1 MIHLWATSP
10 NGISSQMDYTEE
22 SQAVAHVR
30 RLLDIVA
37 CTTRF
42 SKSRNSRSPPS
53 SESCAKKNGSR
64 PHRPSLNPA
73 TLSDGAATAA
83 ADNRSGPRA
92 TSSPVSSAVSPSLDM
107 AAIHP
112 TPKLSEFY
120 DFFSFSHLTSPIL
133 NASLKYEVTVK
144 GNQSSSVSAAEVAQ
158 RNLLNGVT
166 ADESVVVHEKFGTQ
180 DIEIED
186 QPGGGANSLNI
197 NSLRLVLQKS
207 FSAESARGDQLPLCN
222 LDNSEAFRNLVRR
235 VIKQSLAKLE
245 LEPTASER
253 SIRWELGSCWVQHL
267 QKQETPTDT
276 KSTRSGDDI
285 KTENDN
291 GPCSMNVGGNG
302 RQQSNGEL
310 NCEMELKKLIS
321 EESFL
326 RLKETGT
333 GLHSK
338 AVDELMKMA
347 YKYYD
352 DIALPKLVTDF
363 GSLELSPVDGRTL
376 TDFMHLRGLQMRSL
390 GCVVELAEKL
400 PHIQS
405 LCIHEMV
412 TQAFKHVLNGVIA
425 SVDYLSDLSAAIAS
439 SLNFL
444 FGCCEMEDEQ
454 SWNEDHILR
463 LQWLRTFLGRR
474 FGWSLKDEFQ
484 HLRKI
489 SILRGLCHKV
499 GLELVPRDYDM
510 DCPNPFTRDDIVS
523 MVPVCKHVG
532 CTSADGRTL
541 LESSKIALDK
551 GKLEDAVNYGT
562 KALARMIAVCGPYH
576 RTTASTYSLLAV
588 VLYHTGDF
596 NQATIYQ
603 QKALDINERELG
615 LDHPDTMKSFGVSK
629 ELADS
634 MANSMPGHVDGK
646 KPAPDKD
653 IDQDGHAKWEVKD
666 AQIMA
671 WILGYVESNFILNLR
686 PFKTVA
692 GMWNHL
698 KKLYSQTNTARRFQ
712 LEHELANLQQGSLA
726 ISDFYSSFMNL
737 WAEYTDIIY
746 ATLPPKGLSSVQSVH
761 ETTKR
766 DQFLMK
772 LRSEFESTRS
782 NLMNRESVPSLDT
795 CLNDLFREEQRL
807 LTQNTMEQQKSTSV
821 LIAYAAQG
829 KPKGRDISTVQCFCC
844 KGFGHY
850 ASNCSK
856 KFCNY
861 CKKDDHIIKEC
872 PTRPPKKSE
881 TAYATAVGSFSAG
894 SSVDTAHLTQNAP
907 APVQSVT
914 PEMIQQMIITAF
926 SSLGLSGKSPTTSPW
941 YFDSGASHHMTN
953 NDKFLTN
960 VSKYPGNLKIHTAD
974 GNSLP
979 ITATSDVSS
988 SITNVFVSPGLTTN
1002 LVSVGQLVD
1011 NNCKVEFSKSGCVV
1025 QDQQSGKMIARGPKI
1040 GRLFPLQFAESPCF
1054 SLPIITYHTP
1064 NVVQPFDLIHSDVW
1078 GMTPVTSH
1086 ANYKYFVTFIDDYSC
1101 FTWIYFLHSKDEGFS
1116 VFKLFHAHI
1125 QTQFSTNIKILRS
1138 DNGDSVPSKPLIV
1151 YQRRKNS
1158 VPLRPPP
1165 ATSLNAD
1172 PVPATAPEPL
1182 RHNTRVHRP
1191 PDSKLVFSIKLRSN
1205 GSIDRYKARLV
1216 VLGNKQEY
1224 GLDYDETF
1232 APVAKMTTVRTILA
1246 LAASQSWSLHQMDV
1260 KNAFLHGD
1268 LKEEI
1273 YMKLP
1278 YVMTT
1283 SSPND
1288 VCKLK
1293 CSLYGLKQ
1301 APRTSKGIVVLL
1313 VYVDDIV
1320 ITGSDME
1327 AISKLQNLLHSTFHM
1342 KDLGQLTYFLGLE
1355 VHHRTQG
1362 IFLNQHKYIQG
1373 LIQLAGLM
1381 DTNSVDTPTELNVK
1395 YRRDEGELLQD
1406 PTLYRKLVGSL
1417 IYLTITAQTSLMLST
1432 PSASSCKPLDI
1443 STYPQSAA
1451 SLDIFLA
1458 LLAAVYSSLL
1468 VLHPNYKP
1476 TVKQIGLAARTRE
1489 NLLWDGA
1496 CFLVMP
1502 LSLGNAKSK
1511 TQSPNHPLRQ
1521 NIGPFFYYRLQHIEL
1536 ALKYVNH
1543 ALFLLHFT
1551 CGLSHPKTAATYINV
1566 AIMEEGMGNVHLS
1579 LRYLYEALKCNQR
1592 LLGDDHIQTA
1602 ASYHA
1607 IAIALSLMEA
1617 YSLSVQHEQTTLKI
1631 LQAKLGLEDLRT
1643 QDAAAW
1649 LEYFESKALEQQEAA
1664 RNGTPKPDASI
1675 VMQIREKI
1683 HGAHHDMMVEDALP
1697 HDGLKKSMTIVESKT
1712 EEVMEDSV
1720 QPEEPEENDNITRYG
1735 PAISGEFVYETNS
1748 DEGWQEA
1755 NPKGRSGNAAV
1766 RKLSRRRPF
1775 LTKLNVNG
1783 CEHSNLREKGNRRE
1797 ILSPAREKASR
1808 TTTTELTGMKDS
1820 IKLQAKASVSKVYAS
1835 LPNLTAMT
1843 SKSLS
1848 YKEVAVAPPV
1858 EDVPVD
1864 GRSQETHGSAT
1875 QSETTAADTEEVP
1888 SSSNEEKPMETNGSK
1903 LSAAAEPFNSMTH
1916 LLNSVAATSIYDART
1931 SQGMLAEPAVPSA
1944 AARVPCRPR
1953 SPLYYRNNYSYM
1965 MKYGFP
1971 KYHSSIME
1979 RNLLGPSRIMNPHA
1993 PEFVPVR
2000 GWQIN
2005 PGYADSNVSN
2015 ESNSSNDTSEAEDD
2029 KLDKMSSIQGEDNT
2043 SRKSST
2049 EAEKSELARQIL
2061 LSFIVKSN

>member
-1 MIHLWATSP
+1 MAPRSGRGKSNKAKADKKKKEEKVVPSVLDITIITP
-10 NGISSQMDYTEE
+10 YESQVILKVRGQRLNDRVEVVTLKPCLLRMVEEDYTEE
-22 SQAVAHVR
+22 SQAVAHLR

-42 SKSRNSRSPPS
+42 SKSRNSRLPPS

-64 PHRPSLNPA
+64 PHQPSPNSA
-73 TLSDGAATAA
+73 ALSDGAATAA

-120 DFFSFSHLTSPIL
+120 DFFSFSHLTPPIL
-133 NASLKYEVTVK
+133 NLRKCERKEGDKRDGDYFEIQAYESLMKAFVEHNKFGNLPYGFRVNTWLVPPSVAESPSNFPCLPAEDENWGGNGGGQGRDGERDLRPWATEFAILARLPCKTEEERVVRDRKAFLLHNQFVDVSIFKAVGSIRRLIDSNLHTQDTINVQKGAILHEDRVGDLSITVKRDTVDASLKSEVPIK
-144 GNQSSSVSAAEVAQ
+144 GNQLSGTSTAEVAQ
-158 RNLLNGVT
+158 RNLLKGVT
-166 ADESVVVHEKFGTQ
+166 ADESVVVHDTSSLGTVIVRHCGYTAVVKVVGDVTEKFGTQ

-186 QPGGGANSLNI
+186 QPDGGANSLNI

-207 FSAESARGDQLPLCN
+207 FSAESARGDQSPLCN
-222 LDNSEAFRNLVRR
+222 LDNSEALRSLVRR
-235 VIKQSLAKLE
+235 VIKQSIAKLE

-285 KTENDN
+285 ETEHAVKGLGKQFKFLKKRENRPNLVGSNNEANEDDN
-291 GPCSMNVGGNG
+291 GPCSMNVGTNG

-338 AVDELMKMA
+338 AVDELMKMT

-390 GCVVELAEKL
+390 GRVVELAEKL

-412 TQAFKHVLNGVIA
+412 TRAFKHVLKGVIA

-444 FGCCEMEDEQ
+444 FGCCEMEDDQ
-454 SWNEDHILR
+454 SLNEDHILR

-474 FGWSLKDEFQ
+474 FGWYLKDEFQ

-510 DCPNPFTRDDIVS
+510 ECPNPFTRDDIVS

-576 RTTASTYSLLAV
+576 RTTASAYSLLAV

-615 LDHPDTMKSFGVSK
+615 LDHPDTMKS
-629 ELADS
+629 
-634 MANSMPGHVDGK
+634 
-646 KPAPDKD
+646 
-653 IDQDGHAKWEVKD
+653 
-666 AQIMA
+666 
-671 WILGYVESNFILNLR
+671 Y
-686 PFKTVA
+686 
-692 GMWNHL
+692 
-698 KKLYSQTNTARRFQ
+698 
-712 LEHELANLQQGSLA
+712 
-726 ISDFYSSFMNL
+726 
-737 WAEYTDIIY
+737 
-746 ATLPPKGLSSVQSVH
+746 
-761 ETTKR
+761 
-766 DQFLMK
+766 
-772 LRSEFESTRS
+772 
-782 NLMNRESVPSLDT
+782 
-795 CLNDLFREEQRL
+795 
-807 LTQNTMEQQKSTSV
+807 
-821 LIAYAAQG
+821 
-829 KPKGRDISTVQCFCC
+829 
-844 KGFGHY
+844 
-850 ASNCSK
+850 
-856 KFCNY
+856 
-861 CKKDDHIIKEC
+861 
-872 PTRPPKKSE
+872 
-881 TAYATAVGSFSAG
+881 
-894 SSVDTAHLTQNAP
+894 
-907 APVQSVT
+907 
-914 PEMIQQMIITAF
+914 
-926 SSLGLSGKSPTTSPW
+926 
-941 YFDSGASHHMTN
+941 
-953 NDKFLTN
+953 
-960 VSKYPGNLKIHTAD
+960 
-974 GNSLP
+974 
-979 ITATSDVSS
+979 
-988 SITNVFVSPGLTTN
+988 
-1002 LVSVGQLVD
+1002 
-1011 NNCKVEFSKSGCVV
+1011 
-1025 QDQQSGKMIARGPKI
+1025 
-1040 GRLFPLQFAESPCF
+1040 
-1054 SLPIITYHTP
+1054 
-1064 NVVQPFDLIHSDVW
+1064 
-1078 GMTPVTSH
+1078 
-1086 ANYKYFVTFIDDYSC
+1086 
-1101 FTWIYFLHSKDEGFS
+1101 
-1116 VFKLFHAHI
+1116 
-1125 QTQFSTNIKILRS
+1125 
-1138 DNGDSVPSKPLIV
+1138 
-1151 YQRRKNS
+1151 
-1158 VPLRPPP
+1158 
-1165 ATSLNAD
+1165 
-1172 PVPATAPEPL
+1172 
-1182 RHNTRVHRP
+1182 
-1191 PDSKLVFSIKLRSN
+1191 
-1205 GSIDRYKARLV
+1205 
-1216 VLGNKQEY
+1216 
-1224 GLDYDETF
+1224 
-1232 APVAKMTTVRTILA
+1232 
-1246 LAASQSWSLHQMDV
+1246 
-1260 KNAFLHGD
+1260 GD
-1268 LKEEI
+1268 L
-1273 YMKLP
+1273 
-1278 YVMTT
+1278 
-1283 SSPND
+1283 
-1288 VCKLK
+1288 
-1293 CSLYGLKQ
+1293 
-1301 APRTSKGIVVLL
+1301 
-1313 VYVDDIV
+1313 
-1320 ITGSDME
+1320 
-1327 AISKLQNLLHSTFHM
+1327 
-1342 KDLGQLTYFLGLE
+1342 
-1355 VHHRTQG
+1355 
-1362 IFLNQHKYIQG
+1362 
-1373 LIQLAGLM
+1373 
-1381 DTNSVDTPTELNVK
+1381 SV
-1395 YRRDEGELLQD
+1395 
-1406 PTLYRKLVGSL
+1406 
-1417 IYLTITAQTSLMLST
+1417 
-1432 PSASSCKPLDI
+1432 
-1443 STYPQSAA
+1443 
-1451 SLDIFLA
+1451 
-1458 LLAAVYSSLL
+1458 
-1468 VLHPNYKP
+1468 
-1476 TVKQIGLAARTRE
+1476 
-1489 NLLWDGA
+1489 
-1496 CFLVMP
+1496 
-1502 LSLGNAKSK
+1502 
-1511 TQSPNHPLRQ
+1511 
-1521 NIGPFFYYRLQHIEL
+1521 FYYRLQHIEL
-1536 ALKYVNH
+1536 ALKYVNR

-1551 CGLSHPKTAATYINV
+1551 CGLSHPNTAATYINV
-1566 AIMEEGMGNVHLS
+1566 AMMEEGMGNVHLS
-1579 LRYLYEALKCNQR
+1579 LRYLHEALKCNQR
-1592 LLGDDHIQTA
+1592 LLGGDHIQTA

-1675 VMQIREKI
+1675 ASKGHLSVSDLLDYISPGQDSKRSEAHRKQRRAKVMQIREKI

-1712 EEVMEDSV
+1712 EEVIEDSV
-1720 QPEEPEENDNITRYG
+1720 QPEEAEENDDITRYG
-1735 PAISGEFVYETNS
+1735 PAISGEFVEETNS

-1766 RKLSRRRPF
+1766 RKLSRRRPV

-1797 ILSPAREKASR
+1797 IVSPAREKASR
-1808 TTTTELTGMKDS
+1808 TTTTELTGTKDS
-1820 IKLQAKASVSKVYAS
+1820 IKLQGKASVSKVYAS
-1835 LPNLTAMT
+1835 PPNLTAMA

-1848 YKEVAVAPPV
+1848 YKEVAVAPPGTVLKPLPEKPDEEIEEKTETQMCSNAPETSKAELNNHFSPV
-1858 EDVPVD
+1858 EDAPVD
-1864 GRSQETHGSAT
+1864 GQSQETHGSVT

-1888 SSSNEEKPMETNGSK
+1888 TSSNEEKPMETNGSK
-1903 LSAAAEPFNSMTH
+1903 LSATAEPFNPGAVSMTH

-1944 AARVPCRPR
+1944 AARVPCGPR

-1965 MKYGFP
+1965 MKHGFP

-1993 PEFVPVR
+1993 PEFVPMR

-2015 ESNSSNDTSEAEDD
+2015 ESNSSNDTSEADD
-2029 KLDKMSSIQGEDNT
+2029 EKLDKMSSIQGEDNT

-2061 LSFIVKSN
+2061 LSFIVKSVQHNMDAPSHSSGYEKKIGYSENSSDAIANDSAIIKILYGNEKGKTNLASQSNDQEQQKPKDENQKSGDGEGFIVVRKRRRNRQQITNGVTEMYNHQSICASVR